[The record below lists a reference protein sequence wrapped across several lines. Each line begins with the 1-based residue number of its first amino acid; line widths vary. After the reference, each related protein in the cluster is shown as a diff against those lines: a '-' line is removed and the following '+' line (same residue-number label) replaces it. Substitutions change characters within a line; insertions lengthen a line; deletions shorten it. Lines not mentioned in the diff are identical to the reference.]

1 MDSLLKQLLRLAD
14 EGLNVL
20 LIGRHGVGKTSLV
33 KAVAQQLHLAMK
45 YYSASTLDPWAD
57 LVGIPVPTDGHGLVF
72 HRPRDVDNAEL
83 IFFDELNRS
92 HPKVQNACFELIQF
106 KSING
111 EPLPKLRMVWAAI
124 NPPSSDY
131 DVTELDPAL
140 ADRFHAHVPFPYR
153 PSLEYFQSVFPADVA
168 KILVTWWNDELSD
181 QQKAAISP
189 RRLEYIGALHVR
201 GLTPEL
207 GIPTDASVPVKSLMK
222 MFNREQ
228 LLTIEDFV
236 KNPRAYRHV
245 IGSDLD
251 VATRFMHVLKAMD
264 DAELCAV
271 RSLVLELPPD
281 LLGRLKR
288 DMKPLYDRLLRAIS
302 THAKKRDAQLF
313 QQELEARLNA
323 S

>member
-1 MDSLLKQLLRLAD
+1 MDNLLKQLLRLA
-14 EGLNVL
+14 EENLNVL
-20 LIGRHGVGKTSLV
+20 LIGRHGVGKTSMV
-33 KAVAQQLHLAMK
+33 KSVAQQLQLAMK

-57 LVGIPVPTDGHGLVF
+57 LVGIPVPADGQGLIF

-124 NPPSSDY
+124 NPPASDY

-140 ADRFHAHVPFPYR
+140 ADRFHAHVQFPYR

-168 KILVTWWNDELSD
+168 RILVTWWNDELSE

-189 RRLEYIGALHVR
+189 RRLEYIGTLHVR
-201 GLTPEL
+201 GLPPEL
-207 GIPTDASVPVKSLMK
+207 GIPTDASVPVTALTK
-222 MFNREQ
+222 MLNRES
-228 LLTIEDFV
+228 LLNIEDFV
-236 KNPRAYRHV
+236 NNPRAYRHIV
-245 IGSDLD
+245 ASDLNI
-251 VATRFMHVLKAMD
+251 ATRFLHVLKAMTD
-264 DAELCAV
+264 EELCAV

-288 DMKPLYDRLLRAIS
+288 DMKPVYDKLLRAI
-302 THAKKRDAQLF
+302 AQQTQPREAQNF
-313 QQELEARLNA
+313 QRELEARLNA